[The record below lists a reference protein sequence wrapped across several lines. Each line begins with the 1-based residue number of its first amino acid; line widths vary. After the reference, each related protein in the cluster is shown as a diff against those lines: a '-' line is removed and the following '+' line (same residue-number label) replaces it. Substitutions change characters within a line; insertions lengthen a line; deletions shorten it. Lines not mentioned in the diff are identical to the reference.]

1 MSQLIKSLAKSYR
14 KRGWKVFTSTLDEF
28 ENIPATWVGPK
39 PDILVI
45 RDKDTV
51 AVCIETGTTLN
62 YSNIVEKW
70 RSIVKNGA
78 KLSIA
83 VKEPDTLEQVKHLA
97 ERNSVPLTI
106 QLMKKTHRRVQQ
118 PPFKS
123 AWKSPKIDVLMI
135 SLVVIVVLVVSVM
148 FLPGLLSRFRLKAF
162 YQPHDQERQMELMKQ
177 REMEDTG
184 KSEAEKQGRRR
195 QDLQRKKDFDKLQ
208 EQYNGK

>member
-14 KRGWKVFTSTLDEF
+14 KRGWKVFTGTLDEF

-45 RDKDTV
+45 RDKDIV
-51 AVCIETGTTLN
+51 AVCIENTTTLN

-83 VKEPDTLEQVKHLA
+83 IKEPETLEQVKHLA

-123 AWKSPKIDVLMI
+123 TWKSPRIDVLMI
-135 SLVVIVVLVVSVM
+135 SLVVIVVLAVSVM
-148 FLPGLLSRFRLKAF
+148 FLPGLLSKFRLKSF
-162 YQPHDQERQMELMKQ
+162 YSPKDRERQVEILKQ
-177 REMEDTG
+177 RETEDTG
-184 KSEAEKQGRRR
+184 KSQAEKQDRRR
-195 QDLQRKKDFDKLQ
+195 KDLDLKKDFDKLQ
-208 EQYNGK
+208 EKYNSK